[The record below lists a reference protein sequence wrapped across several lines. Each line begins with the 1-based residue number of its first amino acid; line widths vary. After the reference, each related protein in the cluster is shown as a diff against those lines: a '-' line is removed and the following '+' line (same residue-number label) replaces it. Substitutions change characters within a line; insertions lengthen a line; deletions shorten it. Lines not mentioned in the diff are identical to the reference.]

1 MKSFSWIRR
10 KGQPAASEGEAVPIE
25 VARTVSAGPGAVV
38 AGGAITGSA
47 IGDHNTVTYIE
58 KQYVTD
64 GGAPLGASR
73 SGFDQALATL
83 PPVFQEEARQLR
95 DRWPNVEVVVNQLPT
110 GRTARKEILEQ
121 WAEHEPQW
129 LASAPVHA
137 FPWLAQ
143 LASTYDART
152 ASFSFYD
159 RAVRDGGYP
168 RDLLVVRAAL
178 QAETMPEG
186 SARSYLAAHQDLDSP
201 LVRAL
206 QSILDDDR
214 PAALDHINR
223 WTAPDDA
230 AQALQLLLKTD
241 ALVGQGLT
249 DQALPALREADVAR
263 FPQLGLALAQALLQR
278 AARRATH
285 SKLADAQ
292 EALAVALR
300 ARNARREW
308 FGDSAAAVVL
318 GMQAAVFSQDL
329 STAWALSQLAPE
341 GDADAQEVEDPRVQ
355 EESALIAALTGREHR
370 ARELLSVVTSP
381 FAKAQVLAVLEERRA
396 GSDSEDE
403 RVAEAWQSAWDAAEP
418 GPEQLMAAMG
428 LVESGRN
435 LPDIA
440 HMKDDYPEAVAD
452 LEKFARA
459 VSGTAGGDL
468 SVLRANANL
477 SPIIAL
483 KLAQRYQQLDDRE
496 RAAATLQEA
505 AAYWR
510 DAQLMTMAARAYQQV
525 RDYEK
530 AKECAESAMRIAGP
544 DWAAQGA
551 MYELLV
557 ETESA
562 TGNWERAT
570 DAAITLLRLDP
581 HNLDARW
588 ALVRCYVTRAR
599 PDEAWRTLTELG
611 EAAPPRRR
619 DEALLWIR
627 LGARRSADPQF
638 VGRALELMQNW
649 PQDEELLGTFL
660 GVLLWHTSMTQP
672 MSAEAAE
679 LLHEAGSD
687 YRERFP
693 DSVYFRALDATDPRA
708 AIEELG
714 ESLRREYEDEGRRE
728 IRERINQGHFPI
740 GMLAPM
746 SGRSYAEVCVRLT
759 AERPGLFASDPTAIT
774 VEADAIQA
782 ALTRR
787 VVVDTSAAVSLALLE
802 PGAAERLIGSCQS
815 IVTTDQIVGD
825 VFHAVDS
832 FALRSDATLIW
843 NADESRPTLHVAPD
857 GQVSALRRTL
867 ERAADIVRSLHR
879 VARPEL
885 RALPGLS
892 AGRGAEAWLTALD
905 HAKEHDLV
913 LWCDDRALRMFAR
926 SAGVPAF
933 GTLALIDACQRQQT
947 MTPAEAMALRAELL
961 RHFYMDIPF
970 SSDLY
975 GFAARAD
982 GWRARGVAVA
992 IARPTAWSDPQGVV
1006 RLVLNAVEQIID
1018 SEPDQASAWLAAA
1031 YTGLWRATLPSHR
1044 SSNLQKFSVQ
1054 ALTQPWISDSSLPF
1068 LLAGLHNGAAEV
1080 QGGDGPLMMALAR
1093 YYGALVQQLGHPEA
1107 GTALMNLFNHAAE
1120 ADKSAAARIVLTYR
1134 DE

>member
-1 MKSFSWIRR
+1 MKSFSWMRR
-10 KGQPAASEGEAVPIE
+10 KGQTAVPQGEAVSVE
-25 VARTVSAGPGAVV
+25 VTRTVSASPGAVA
-38 AGGAITGSA
+38 AGGAITHSA
-47 IGDHNTVTYIE
+47 IGDNNTVTYIE

-64 GGAPLGASR
+64 GGATLGAGR

-83 PPVFQEEARQLR
+83 PPAFQEEARQLR
-95 DRWPNVEVVVNQLPT
+95 DRWPDVDVVVNQLPT
-110 GRTARKEILEQ
+110 GMTARKEILEQ

-129 LASAPVHA
+129 LVSAPVHA

-143 LASTYDART
+143 LASTYDAHT

-178 QAETMPEG
+178 QAETTPEG

-206 QSILDDDR
+206 LSILDDDR
-214 PAALDHINR
+214 PAALGYLSR
-223 WTAPDDA
+223 WTAPDDS
-230 AQALQLLLKTD
+230 AQVLQLLLRTE

-249 DQALPALREADVAR
+249 DQALPALREADGAR
-263 FPQLGLALAQALLQR
+263 FPQLGLALAHALLQR
-278 AARRATH
+278 ATRRATR

-318 GMQAAVFSQDL
+318 GMQAAVFSQGL
-329 STAWALSQLAPE
+329 STAWALSQPAPD
-341 GDADAQEVEDPRVQ
+341 GDADAHEAEDPRVQ

-370 ARELLSVVTSP
+370 ARELLSVVTSS
-381 FAKAQVLAVLEERRA
+381 FAKAQVLAVLEERRV

-403 RVAEAWQSAWDAAEP
+403 RVAEAWQRAWDAAEP
-418 GPEQLMAAMG
+418 GPEQLMAATG
-428 LVESGRN
+428 LVECGRN
-435 LPDIA
+435 LPEIT
-440 HMKDDYPEAVAD
+440 HLKDDYPEAVAD

-459 VSGTAGGDL
+459 VRGTAGGDL
-468 SVLRANANL
+468 SVLRANANQ

-483 KLAQRYQQLDDRE
+483 KLAQRYQQLDDLE
-496 RAAATLQEA
+496 AAAATLQEA
-505 AAYWR
+505 AAQWR
-510 DAQLMTMAARAYQQV
+510 DAQLMTMAARAYQQA

-530 AKECAESAMRIAGP
+530 AKECAESALRIAGP
-544 DWAAQGA
+544 GWAAQGA

-562 TGNWERAT
+562 AGNWDRAT
-570 DAAITLLRLDP
+570 DAAIVLLGLDP

-599 PDEAWRTLTELG
+599 PNDAWRTLTELG

-619 DEALLWIR
+619 DEALLWVQ
-627 LGARRSADPQF
+627 LGARHSTDPQF

-649 PQDEELLGTFL
+649 PEDEELLGIFL
-660 GVLLWHTSMTQP
+660 GVLLWRTTTTQP
-672 MSAEAAE
+672 MSAEAVE
-679 LLHEAGSD
+679 LLHEASSD
-687 YRERFP
+687 YQERFP
-693 DSVYFRALDATDPRA
+693 DSVYFRALDATDPHA
-708 AIEELG
+708 VLEELG
-714 ESLRREYEDEGRRE
+714 KGLRREHEDEGRRE
-728 IRERINQGHFPI
+728 IRERINKGQLAI
-740 GMLAPM
+740 GMLAVM

-759 AERPGLFASDPTAIT
+759 AEPPGLFASDPTAIT
-774 VEADAIQA
+774 VEAGAIQVA
-782 ALTRR
+782 STRR

-802 PGAAERLIGSCQS
+802 PGAAERLIGSCQT

-832 FALRSDATLIW
+832 FALRSDATLVW
-843 NADESRPTLHVAPD
+843 NEEESRPTLHVASD
-857 GQVSALRRTL
+857 SQVSARRRSL
-867 ERAADIVRSLHR
+867 ERAADIVRSLPR

-892 AGRGAEAWLTALD
+892 AGRGAEVWLTALD

-913 LWCDDRALRMFAR
+913 LWCDDRALRTLAR

-947 MTPAEAMALRAELL
+947 MTPQEAMALRAELL
-961 RHFYMDIPF
+961 RHYYMDIPF

-975 GFAARAD
+975 GFAAQAD
-982 GWRARGVAVA
+982 GWHARGVAAA
-992 IARPTAWSDPQGVV
+992 ITRPTAWSDPRGVV
-1006 RLVLNAVEQIID
+1006 RLVLDAVAQIID
-1018 SEPDQASAWLAAA
+1018 SEPDHASAWLAAA
-1031 YTGLWRATLPSHR
+1031 YAGLWQATLPSHR
-1044 SSNLQKFSVQ
+1044 SGNMQKFSVQ
-1054 ALTQPWISDSSLPF
+1054 ALTQPWVSDSSLPF

-1080 QGGDGPLMMALAR
+1080 QSGDGPLMAALAR
-1093 YYGALVQQLGHPEA
+1093 YYEALIRQMGHPRA
-1107 GTALMNLFNHAAE
+1107 GTALMNLFSHASE
-1120 ADKSAAARIVLTYR
+1120 SDKSAVARIVITHR

>member
-1 MKSFSWIRR
+1 M
-10 KGQPAASEGEAVPIE
+10 
-25 VARTVSAGPGAVV
+25 
-38 AGGAITGSA
+38 
-47 IGDHNTVTYIE
+47 
-58 KQYVTD
+58 TD
-64 GGAPLGASR
+64 GGATPGAGR

-83 PPVFQEEARQLR
+83 PPVLKEEARQLR
-95 DRWPNVEVVVNQLPT
+95 DHWSDVQVVASQFPI
-110 GRTARKEILEQ
+110 GRTSRKNILEQ
-121 WAEHEPQW
+121 WAKHEPQW
-129 LASAPVHA
+129 LASAPAHA

-143 LASTYDART
+143 LASAYGART

-159 RAVRDGGYP
+159 RAVREGGYP

-186 SARSYLAAHQDLDSP
+186 SACSYLAAHQDLDSP

-206 QSILDDDR
+206 QSALDGDR
-214 PAALDHINR
+214 PAALNHLNR
-223 WTAPDDA
+223 WTAPDDS
-230 AQALQLLLKTD
+230 AQALQLLLRTD
-241 ALVGQGLT
+241 ALVGQDLT

-278 AARRATH
+278 ATRRATR

-300 ARNARREW
+300 VRNARREW

-318 GMQAAVFSQDL
+318 GMQAALLSQDL

-341 GDADAQEVEDPRVQ
+341 GDADAQEAEDPRVQ
-355 EESALIAALTGREHR
+355 AESALIAAMTGREHR
-370 ARELLSVVTSP
+370 ARELLDVVTSP

-403 RVAEAWQSAWDAAEP
+403 RVAEAWQRAWDAAEP

-435 LPDIA
+435 LPEIA
-440 HMKDDYPEAVAD
+440 HLKDDYPEAVAD

-468 SVLRANANL
+468 SVLRANANQ

-483 KLAQRYQQLDDRE
+483 KLAQRYQQLGERE

-505 AAYWR
+505 AAQWR
-510 DAQLMTMAARAYQQV
+510 DAQLMTMAARTYQQA

-530 AKECAESAMRIAGP
+530 AKECAESALRIAGP

-562 TGNWERAT
+562 AGNWERAT
-570 DAAITLLRLDP
+570 DAAISLLRLDP

-611 EAAPPRRR
+611 EAAAPRRR
-619 DEALLWIR
+619 GEALLWVQ
-627 LGARRSADPQF
+627 LGARYSADPQF

-660 GVLLWHTSMTQP
+660 GVLYWRTTTTQP
-672 MSAEAAE
+672 MTAEAAN
-679 LLHEAGSD
+679 LLREASSD
-687 YRERFP
+687 YLDRFP
-693 DSVYFRALDATDPRA
+693 DSVYFRALDATDPQA
-708 AIEELG
+708 ALVEIG
-714 ESLRREYEDEGRRE
+714 ESLRREHEDEDRRE
-728 IRERINQGHFPI
+728 IRERINQGQLPI
-740 GMLAPM
+740 GMLALM
-746 SGRSYAEVCVRLT
+746 SSRSYAEVCVMLT
-759 AERPGLFASDPTAIT
+759 VGRPGLFASHPTANA
-774 VEADAIQA
+774 VESGAIQA
-782 ALTRR
+782 AMTRR

-802 PGAAERLIGSCQS
+802 PGATERLIGSCQS

-825 VFHAVDS
+825 AFHALDS
-832 FALRSDATLIW
+832 FAQRSGATLVW
-843 NADESRPTLHVAPD
+843 NEDESRATLHVAPD
-857 GQVSALRRTL
+857 EQVRALRRTL
-867 ERAADIVRSLHR
+867 ERAADIVRSLQR

-885 RALPGLS
+885 RALPRVP
-892 AGRGAEAWLTALD
+892 AGRGTEAWLTALD
-905 HAKEHDLV
+905 LAKERDLV
-913 LWCDDRALRMFAR
+913 LWCDDRALRTVAR
-926 SAGVPAF
+926 SVGVPAF
-933 GTLALIDACQRQQT
+933 GTLALIDACQREQT
-947 MTPAEAMALRAELL
+947 MAPHEAMALRAELL

-975 GFAARAD
+975 GFAAQAD
-982 GWRARGVAVA
+982 GWHARGVAAA
-992 IARPTAWSDPQGVV
+992 IARPTAWTDPQAVV
-1006 RLVLNAVEQIID
+1006 RLVLDAVAQIIV
-1018 SEPDQASAWLAAA
+1018 SEPEHASTWLAAA
-1031 YTGLWRATLPSHR
+1031 YAGLWRATLPSHR
-1044 SSNLQKFSVQ
+1044 SGNLQRLSVQ
-1054 ALTQPWISDSSLPF
+1054 SLTQPWVSASSLPF
-1068 LLAGLHNGAAEV
+1068 LLAGLRDGAAEV
-1080 QGGDGPLMMALAR
+1080 QSGDGPLMAALAR
-1093 YYGALVQQLGHPEA
+1093 YYGALVQQVGHPGA
-1107 GTALMNLFNHAAE
+1107 GTALMNLFSHTAE
-1120 ADKSAAARIVLTYR
+1120 ADKSAAARIVLTHR

>member
-1 MKSFSWIRR
+1 MKPFSWIRR
-10 KGQPAASEGEAVPIE
+10 KGKIAAPEGEAVPVE
-25 VARTVSAGPGAVV
+25 AARTVSAGPGAVV

-47 IGDHNTVTYIE
+47 IGDNNTVTYIE

-64 GGAPLGASR
+64 GGATLGAGR
-73 SGFDQALATL
+73 SCFDQALATL

-95 DRWPNVEVVVNQLPT
+95 DRWPDVEAVVNQLPT
-110 GRTARKEILEQ
+110 GRTARKKILEQ
-121 WAEHEPQW
+121 WAEHEPRW
-129 LASAPVHA
+129 LASAPVQA
-137 FPWLAQ
+137 FPWLAH

-201 LVRAL
+201 LVCAL
-206 QSILDDDR
+206 QFALDGDR
-214 PAALDHINR
+214 PAALNHLNR
-223 WTAPDDA
+223 WTAPDDSA
-230 AQALQLLLKTD
+230 HALQLLLRTD
-241 ALVGQGLT
+241 ALVGQDLT

-278 AARRATH
+278 ATRRATR

-300 ARNARREW
+300 VRNARREW

-318 GMQAAVFSQDL
+318 GIQAAVFSQDL

-341 GDADAQEVEDPRVQ
+341 GDADAQEAEDPRVQ

-370 ARELLSVVTSP
+370 ARALLSVVTSP

-403 RVAEAWQSAWDAAEP
+403 RVAEAWQRAWDAAEP

-435 LPDIA
+435 LPEIA
-440 HMKDDYPEAVAD
+440 HLKNDYPEAVGD

-459 VSGTAGGDL
+459 VSGKVGGDL
-468 SVLRANANL
+468 VVLRANANQ

-496 RAAATLQEA
+496 TAAATLQEA
-505 AAYWR
+505 AAQWR
-510 DAQLMTMAARAYQQV
+510 DAQLMAMAARTYQQA

-530 AKECAESAMRIAGP
+530 AKECAESALRIAGP
-544 DWAAQGA
+544 GWAAQGA

-562 TGNWERAT
+562 AGNWERAT
-570 DAAITLLRLDP
+570 DAAIVLLGLDP

-588 ALVRCYVTRAR
+588 ALVRCYVIRAR
-599 PDEAWRTLTELG
+599 PDEAWRTLTEFR

-619 DEALLWIR
+619 DEALLWVQ
-627 LGARRSADPQF
+627 LGARRSTDPQF
-638 VGRALELMQNW
+638 IGRALELMQNW

-660 GVLLWHTSMTQP
+660 GVLLWRTTTTQP

-679 LLHEAGSD
+679 LLHEASSD

-693 DSVYFRALDATDPRA
+693 NSVYFRALDATDPQA
-708 AIEELG
+708 VLEEIG
-714 ESLRREYEDEGRRE
+714 EGLRREHEGEGRRE
-728 IRERINQGHFPI
+728 IRERINQGQLPI

-759 AERPGLFASDPTAIT
+759 VERPGLFASDPTAIT
-774 VEADAIQA
+774 VEAGAIQV

-787 VVVDTSAAVSLALLE
+787 VVVDTSAAVSLAVLE

-832 FALRSDATLIW
+832 FALRSDSTLVW
-843 NADESRPTLHVAPD
+843 NEGELRPILHVAPD

-867 ERAADIVRSLHR
+867 ERAADIVRSLPR

-885 RALPGLS
+885 RALPGLP
-892 AGRGAEAWLTALD
+892 AGRGAEIWLTALD
-905 HAKEHDLV
+905 HAKEHGLV
-913 LWCDDRALRMFAR
+913 LWCDDRALRRFAR

-947 MTPAEAMALRAELL
+947 MAPQEAMVLRAELL

-970 SSDLY
+970 ASDLY
-975 GFAARAD
+975 GFAAQAD
-982 GWRARGVAVA
+982 GWHARGVAAA
-992 IARPTAWSDPQGVV
+992 IARPTAWSDPWGVV
-1006 RLVLNAVEQIID
+1006 RLVLKAVAQTID
-1018 SEPDQASAWLAAA
+1018 SEPDHASAWLTAA
-1031 YTGLWRATLPSHR
+1031 YAGLWRATLPSHR
-1044 SSNLQKFSVQ
+1044 SGNLQKLSVQ
-1054 ALTQPWISDSSLPF
+1054 ALTQPWVSDSSLPF
-1068 LLAGLHNGAAEV
+1068 LLGGLHNGAAEV
-1080 QGGDGPLMMALAR
+1080 QSSDGPLMAALAR
-1093 YYGALVQQLGHPEA
+1093 YYEALIQQMGHPWA
-1107 GTALMNLFNHAAE
+1107 GTALMNLFSHAAE
-1120 ADKSAAARIVLTYR
+1120 ADKSAAARIVLTHR
-1134 DE
+1134 DG